1 MKLQFFMVG
10 VVWLVAT
17 SLATAESRP
26 STPGDPRAAA
36 LMEAASKTRYTWSP
50 DVSVVSGK
58 LEWEADGKSGTA
70 TFRDALHK
78 RGGFSITPESG
89 GEVPKDVQDH
99 VASMIGHRIPSNP
112 AAAKG
117 PAPASVIVVEDEE
130 RGPLIMTVG
139 DPMQSTQRVKDGR
152 LVQVNR
158 VMGGKRF
165 TIDVTE
171 FEKSPDS
178 RSYPSAFT
186 VTWWEAP
193 TGKKVEKQAYSTHGF
208 QIIDGQM
215 FPKEEKVVSEKEGKM
230 STLTIR
236 YSNVKFETGRQRVAK

>member
-1 MKLQFFMVG
+1 MKLQFSIVG

-17 SLATAESRP
+17 SVASADRP
-26 STPGDPRAAA
+26 STPKGDPRAAA

-50 DVSVVSGK
+50 AVSVVSGK
-58 LEWEADGKSGTA
+58 LEWETDGKSGTA

-99 VASMIGHRIPSNP
+99 VASMIGHRIPPNP
-112 AAAKG
+112 TAAKG

-165 TIDVTE
+165 MIDVTE
-171 FEKSPDS
+171 FESHPTAVRTLQPS
-178 RSYPSAFT
+178 R
-186 VTWWEAP
+186 
-193 TGKKVEKQAYSTHGF
+193 
-208 QIIDGQM
+208 
-215 FPKEEKVVSEKEGKM
+215 
-230 STLTIR
+230 
-236 YSNVKFETGRQRVAK
+236 